1 MISLI
6 FNKVFYEPLLNGL
19 AWLIG
24 ILPFHDV
31 GIAVIILTII
41 VRLIIFPF
49 THNATV
55 TQVKMKHLEP
65 ELKKIKEKFKNNNQE
80 QTKKTMEL
88 YKKHGINPVFG
99 LLALFVQIPI
109 LFALYKVFLAGGG
122 FDITHLYSFISV
134 PDFINTKFLGLIEM
148 SQKSYILAIL
158 ASISTFIQ
166 MRLAMPPIKKS
177 SGGTNSFKDNL
188 AKSMSIQMRYIMP
201 LFVFYIALK
210 FSSALALYWTTMN
223 IFAIVH
229 ETIVRKRAGK
239 IFKENGNQSANT
251 NNQIASGDNS

>member
-6 FNKVFYEPLLNGL
+6 FNKVFYEPLLNSL
-19 AWLIG
+19 VWLIG
-24 ILPFHDV
+24 ILPLHDV
-31 GIAVIILTII
+31 GIAIIILTII

-55 TQVKMKHLEP
+55 TQTKMKYLEP
-65 ELKKIKEKFKNNNQE
+65 ELKEIKEKLKNNKQE
-80 QTKKTMEL
+80 QTKKIMEL
-88 YKKHGINPVFG
+88 YKRHGINPIFG
-99 LLALFVQIPI
+99 LLALFIQIPI
-109 LFALYKVFLAGGG
+109 LFALYKVFLSGGG
-122 FDITHLYSFISV
+122 FDVSHIYTFVSV

-148 SQKSYILAIL
+148 SQKSYLFAVF
-158 ASISTFIQ
+158 ASVSQFFQ
-166 MRLAMPPIKKS
+166 MRMAIPPLKKS
-177 SGGTNSFKDNL
+177 SEGTSFKDNL

-229 ETIVRKRAGK
+229 ETIVRKKAEK
-239 IFKENGNQSANT
+239 IFKNGAT
-251 NNQIASGDNS
+251 NKNNKVSSGDNS